1 MFKLKS
7 YVHRGHNRKLNSLC
21 VFKIKINNNV
31 VFDIINLFEYKN
43 MMIIVD
49 LDKNSK
55 LFLEFKKQNIKYDS
69 FQLGKNNIYKE
80 TILLLPKTKLN
91 ILNDIIAEN
100 IEKLYVF
107 INENSYDFD
116 TKITYKE
123 YVFWKI
129 KANPNLYIEFIFNED
144 EINITYD
151 PKKYSDIKLLIS
163 KKLNIK

>member
-7 YVHRGHNRKLNSLC
+7 YIHRNHNRKLNSLC
-21 VFKIKINNNV
+21 VLKIKINNNI

-43 MMIIVD
+43 LMVIVD
-49 LDKNSK
+49 LYKNSK

-69 FQLGKNNIYKE
+69 FQLEKNNIYKE
-80 TILLLPKTKLN
+80 TILLLPRTKLN

-107 INENSYDFD
+107 CDENSYDFD

-123 YVFWKI
+123 YISWKI

-144 EINITYD
+144 EINIAYD

-163 KKLNIK
+163 KKLNNK